1 MAKPDKGRQSL
12 SIEQQNAIDM
22 LVLGK
27 TDREVAEAVG
37 VSRQTVCGWRLYHPQ
52 FQAGLNLR
60 RQAIWGTA
68 VDKLR
73 SLVPKSLEI
82 LERELD
88 QADEP
93 AKIALGILK
102 LAGLDGARTGDLGGY
117 MIGSSDAVAIVN
129 AEALSRR
136 PDPLADLLRDEPVS
150 ETERQAV
157 LTELEAEF
165 SASLGNATR

>member
-1 MAKPDKGRQSL
+1 MAKPDKVRQIL

-27 TDREVAEAVG
+27 SDREVAEAVG

-52 FQAGLNLR
+52 FQAELNLR
-60 RQAIWGTA
+60 RRAVWGAA

-88 QADEP
+88 RADDP

-102 LAGLDGARTGDLGGY
+102 LAGLDGARTGDLGNY
-117 MIGSSDAVAIVN
+117 LIGSSDAVAIVN
-129 AEALSRR
+129 AEALHRR
-136 PDPLADLLRDEPVS
+136 PDPLANLLGEGPVS
-150 ETERQAV
+150 ELERQAV
-157 LTELEAEF
+157 LAELGVKLR
-165 SASLGNATR
+165 ASS

>member
-1 MAKPDKGRQSL
+1 MAKPDKVRQIL

-27 TDREVAEAVG
+27 SDREVAEAVG

-52 FQAGLNLR
+52 FQAELNLR
-60 RQAIWGTA
+60 RRAIWGAA

-82 LERELD
+82 LEQALD
-88 QADEP
+88 RSDDP

-102 LAGLDGARTGDLGGY
+102 LAGLDGSRTGNLGSY
-117 MIGSSDAVAIVN
+117 LIGSSDAVAI
-129 AEALSRR
+129 R
-136 PDPLADLLRDEPVS
+136 
-150 ETERQAV
+150 
-157 LTELEAEF
+157 
-165 SASLGNATR
+165 